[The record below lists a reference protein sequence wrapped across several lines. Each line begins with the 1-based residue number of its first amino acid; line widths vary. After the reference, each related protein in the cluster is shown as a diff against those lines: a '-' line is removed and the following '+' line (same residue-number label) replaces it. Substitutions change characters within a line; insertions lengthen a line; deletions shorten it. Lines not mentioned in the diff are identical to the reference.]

1 MKGDSAK
8 LQGNNINCRENFF
21 HARCNFAARFHTII
35 TVADETEVTRCELA
49 ALLPGAIV
57 RDYHLNSPGTFF
69 LSFIFLCALETI
81 HSGLEQII
89 CAITEC

>member
-8 LQGNNINCRENFF
+8 LQSNNINCWETFF
-21 HARCNFAARFHTII
+21 HARNFAARFHTII

-57 RDYHLNSPGTFF
+57 RDYHLNSLFF
-69 LSFIFLCALETI
+69 CVR
-81 HSGLEQII
+81 
-89 CAITEC
+89 